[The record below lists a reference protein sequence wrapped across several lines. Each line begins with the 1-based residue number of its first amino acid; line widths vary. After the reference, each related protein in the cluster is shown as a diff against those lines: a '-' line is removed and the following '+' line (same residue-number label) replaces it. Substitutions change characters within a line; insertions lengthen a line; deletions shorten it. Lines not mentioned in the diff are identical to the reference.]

1 MAIRIPTPDIQG
13 AQRLGGTQAQAADT
27 PFQRLTMPDTTFNSR
42 MLQQLG
48 ESGVQ
53 FANYLQEQ
61 QDERLLLELQAG
73 VGDWERNLL
82 FGEEVTGAPSG
93 RGGILALEERDAF
106 GLTQRVEADFDE
118 HLTQYNESLSGLS
131 RNGRLAAQEFAQ
143 KRRDALL
150 DQTARYEF
158 QQREA
163 YNNRLRR
170 EAEAAAA
177 RAAETAW
184 ASPEAMAAAEARLVS
199 ATTNR
204 AAYDFAGIP
213 DEGERQRLI
222 DEAVAA
228 ELEQFQRTAIMRAIG
243 QGQTE
248 IGRQLYDQAVERGT
262 ITLAEDDLLTRTVQY
277 GEQIDVVINGA
288 STIFQQYPDDLGGAV
303 QAARSMGLD
312 GDTERDLV
320 AEIERRFSSA
330 AAVEAQQREQTFEA
344 ALAAAE
350 AGTYLTDIDPAQQAR
365 FSPQQRRDLEDIN
378 ARIPL
383 VGDETLLTQLKSQSA
398 AETARTDLSDIL
410 SRLTRSQR
418 DEARN
423 VIDAARDAVAGVNEW
438 RWQGI
443 RTEQTTIDTTITAMG
458 IPAGERAREDDI
470 ANRNQLYLLMESE
483 KQRRLAAGE
492 TWDAQAIA
500 QYADF
505 LNTPVVISEGM
516 IYGVNTAPRW
526 QVLLGQEAVEFV
538 PGVPSDVIPAIRQA
552 IEARGL
558 QATPELIQQ
567 VYAQSQAASE

>member
-13 AQRLGGTQAQAADT
+13 AQRLGGMQAQAADT

-93 RGGILALEERDAF
+93 SGGILALEERDAF

-262 ITLAEDDLLTRTVQY
+262 IVLAEDDLLTRTVQY

-288 STIFQQYPDDLGGAV
+288 SMIFQQYPDDLGGAV

-320 AEIERRFSSA
+320 AEIERRFASA

-350 AGTYLTDIDPAQQAR
+350 AGNFLTAFDNAERAQ
-365 FSPQQRRDLEDIN
+365 FTPQQRQDLERIN
-378 ARIPL
+378 AGIPL
-383 VGDETLLTQLKSQSA
+383 VGDERILTRLKSQTA
-398 AETARTDLSDIL
+398 EETANTDLSEL
-410 SRLTRSQR
+410 LGSLTLEQR
-418 DEARN
+418 DEARRI
-423 VIDAARDAVAGVNEW
+423 VDAARKDVNGSNSYE
-438 RWQGI
+438 WQGI
-443 RTEQTTIDTTITAMG
+443 RTEQVTIDNAITAMG
-458 IPAGERAREDDI
+458 IVSGPNARPADI
-470 ANRNQLYLLMESE
+470 DNRNDLYLLFERE
-483 KQRRLAAGE
+483 KRRRLAAGE
-492 TWDAQAIA
+492 AWDAQAVSL
-500 QYADF
+500 YADL
-505 LNTPVVISEGM
+505 LNGQVPISEGFL
-516 IYGVNTAPRW
+516 YGVNTAPLW
-526 QVLLGQEAVEFV
+526 QVLLGKQEIMFV
-538 PGVPSDVIPAIRQA
+538 PGVPTDAVSEIREL
-552 IEARGL
+552 IKARGL
-558 QATPELIQQ
+558 QATPELILQTYLQ
-567 VYAQSQAASE
+567 FQNASD